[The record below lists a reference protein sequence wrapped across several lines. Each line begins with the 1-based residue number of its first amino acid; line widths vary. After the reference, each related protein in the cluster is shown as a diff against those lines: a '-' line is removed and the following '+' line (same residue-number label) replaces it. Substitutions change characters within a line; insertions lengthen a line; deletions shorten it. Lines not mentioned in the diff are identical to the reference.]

1 MVTAMVYAVFV
12 LVALV
17 LGFMLGRR
25 DAWLG
30 DQLTLASAL
39 HRGKRIRSWLQAIES
54 GSWGWWDRRPTECMA
69 DVHQLIEDLED
80 LERKRR
86 LHEQQREGTR

>member
-39 HRGKRIRSWLQAIES
+39 HRGKRIRSWLQVVES
-54 GSWGWWDRRPTECMA
+54 DASVEWGTSPTECMA
-69 DVHQLIEDLED
+69 DVHQLIEDIED

-86 LHEQQREGTR
+86 LHEQQREGAR

>member
-1 MVTAMVYAVFV
+1 MVTGMVYAVFV

-30 DQLTLASAL
+30 DQMTLASAL
-39 HRGKRIRSWLQAIES
+39 YRGKRIRAWIQVVERDMSME
-54 GSWGWWDRRPTECMA
+54 WGTSPTECVD

-86 LHEQQREGTR
+86 LHEQQREGAR